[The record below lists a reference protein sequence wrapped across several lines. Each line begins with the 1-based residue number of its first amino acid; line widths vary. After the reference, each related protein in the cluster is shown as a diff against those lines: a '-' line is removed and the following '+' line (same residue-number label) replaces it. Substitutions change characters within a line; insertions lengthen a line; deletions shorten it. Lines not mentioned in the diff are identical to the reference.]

1 VGSSNRCFLKV
12 KIAFFI
18 QSMFEKLN
26 FKDEALKVLSVLAI
40 LGQPLTLSDMVELG
54 VKALRR
60 M

>member
-1 VGSSNRCFLKV
+1 
-12 KIAFFI
+12 
-18 QSMFEKLN
+18 MFEKLN